1 MTRPEQLQELLHTNQ
16 YFKMICGAGNED
28 TEEVRRLTMIY
39 TLAGA
44 KGFDISATPGK
55 VLSFWYHM
63 YGALMNNLHLEIND
77 GNGWSNLDSVLT
89 PQQTSQTS
97 PWFPYFRCHASETI
111 AKSFAVHCQFE
122 QNR

>member
-44 KGFDISATPGK
+44 KGFDISATPEVVKAAMNGIDRAYDISSDNGDRIHRYE
-55 VLSFWYHM
+55 LRCGRQLNPG
-63 YGALMNNLHLEIND
+63 GAYIF
-77 GNGWSNLDSVLT
+77 S
-89 PQQTSQTS
+89 
-97 PWFPYFRCHASETI
+97 A
-111 AKSFAVHCQFE
+111 
-122 QNR
+122 

>member
-44 KGFDISATPGK
+44 K
-55 VLSFWYHM
+55 
-63 YGALMNNLHLEIND
+63 
-77 GNGWSNLDSVLT
+77 
-89 PQQTSQTS
+89 
-97 PWFPYFRCHASETI
+97 
-111 AKSFAVHCQFE
+111 
-122 QNR
+122 